1 VSEISITRFQPAR
14 AAKERVHSVESVDTE
29 VDAEKDSGNPSR
41 QPVNTE
47 KRQGQGGRQEQSSS
61 RDEPRHQSQ
70 SSSLS
75 TTSQDLERDTEEAV
89 SRLNDYV
96 QNVKRDLVF
105 DFDPDSGEP
114 SVTVLDRES
123 QRVLRQIDSK
133 EALELARRLDEEESL
148 SLFRTQV

>member
-1 VSEISITRFQPAR
+1 MSEISITRFQPAR
-14 AAKERVHSVESVDTE
+14 AARERVQSVDSVDTD
-29 VDAEKDSGNPSR
+29 VDAESGEHSQ
-41 QPVNTE
+41 QPVNSDKKNSKE
-47 KRQGQGGRQEQSSS
+47 GRSGKQASKES
-61 RDEPRHQSQ
+61 PSQ
-70 SSSLS
+70 TDNTSLPN
-75 TTSQDLERDTEEAV
+75 TAEELERDTEEAV

-105 DFDPDSGEP
+105 DFDPESGEP

-133 EALELARRLDEEESL
+133 EVLELARKLDEEESL

>member
-1 VSEISITRFQPAR
+1 MSEISITRFQPAR
-14 AAKERVHSVESVDTE
+14 GARERINSVDAVDTD
-29 VDAEKDSGNPSR
+29 VDAQSGKESR
-41 QPVNTE
+41 QSVNSE
-47 KRQGQGGRQEQSSS
+47 QRQGKGDRQGKSHRQDHSQQQDFSSS
-61 RDEPRHQSQ
+61 PTPSP
-70 SSSLS
+70 
-75 TTSQDLERDTEEAV
+75 QDLERDTEEAV

-105 DFDPDSGEP
+105 DFDPESGEP

-133 EALELARRLDEEESL
+133 EVLALAKKLDEEESL

>member
-1 VSEISITRFQPAR
+1 MSEISITRFQPAR
-14 AAKERVHSVESVDTE
+14 AARERVQSVDSVDTD
-29 VDAEKDSGNPSR
+29 VDAESGKQSE
-41 QPVNTE
+41 QPVNSDRQKNKQGRSGKQASKDSPSQTE
-47 KRQGQGGRQEQSSS
+47 NT
-61 RDEPRHQSQ
+61 
-70 SSSLS
+70 SLPG
-75 TTSQDLERDTEEAV
+75 TSEELERDTEEAV

-105 DFDPDSGEP
+105 DFDPESGEP

-133 EALELARRLDEEESL
+133 EVLELARKLDEEESL